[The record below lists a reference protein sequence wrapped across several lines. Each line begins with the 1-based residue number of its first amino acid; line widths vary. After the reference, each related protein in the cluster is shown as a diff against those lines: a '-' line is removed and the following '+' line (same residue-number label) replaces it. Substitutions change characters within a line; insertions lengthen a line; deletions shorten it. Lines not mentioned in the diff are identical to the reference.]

1 MGNQVWVNNR
11 GGRQG
16 ARRPCGYPATTS
28 GGEDGRRNLR
38 GVPQIAARYPRFVD
52 RAADYATPERT
63 WKTEV
68 KVFKGPTGCGK
79 TRLAHELYPGI
90 WTKPAGVWFDS
101 YDRHPHVLIDDFAGG
116 RDCGISFRTSF
127 GSLTGTL
134 WTSLLRG
141 SSGGS
146 PSHRHHH

>member
-1 MGNQVWVNNR
+1 M
-11 GGRQG
+11 
-16 ARRPCGYPATTS
+16 
-28 GGEDGRRNLR
+28 
-38 GVPQIAARYPRFVD
+38 D

-101 YDRHPHVLIDDFAGG
+101 TTDTLMSLLMTLREGG
-116 RDCGISFRTSF
+116 IVVSFRD
-127 GSLTGTL
+127 
-134 WTSLLRG
+134 LLRFLDRYPMDVPIKG
-141 SSGGS
+141 VRGGS
-146 PSHRHHH
+146 PESSSSPLTWSPETGTPGRTSRLWSDVLTRLDAGLIDEMLEFILP